1 MNSLQKLL
9 EWLANLVELL
19 GMAWPFLLQ
28 GAMYTV
34 LFAAVSMVL
43 GLVLGFSVAVV
54 RVTKVPLV
62 SQIAAVYVSAF
73 RGTPLLVQIFV
84 LYYGLPSVGI
94 EFTPVTAGILAL
106 TLNVAAYLSESMRG
120 AILGIDKGQ
129 WEAGLSVGLTWGQTL
144 WNIIT
149 PQALRLAVPSLS
161 NSLISLIKDTSLISV
176 ITVTGFDAGDQGGH
190 RRDLPATAAV
200 PGRRRDLLAAL
211 GTLRARAEGP
221 GKPPDRAAA
230 ALSAQPPASR
240 PARQTAARSSSSSLK
255 TSTPMRLRAAA
266 VTPSPATRL
275 PLKRPS

>member
-43 GLVLGFSVAVV
+43 GLILGFSVAAV
-54 RVTKVPLV
+54 RVTKVPVV

-176 ITVTGFDAGDQGGH
+176 ITVTELMLATKEVIAETFQP
-190 RRDLPATAAV
+190 LP
-200 PGRRRDLLAAL
+200 LYLAAAGIYWL
-211 GTLRARAEGP
+211 
-221 GKPPDRAAA
+221 
-230 ALSAQPPASR
+230 LSALFERVQKALENR
-240 PARQTAARSSSSSLK
+240 LTA
-255 TSTPMRLRAAA
+255 PLR
-266 VTPSPATRL
+266 R
-275 PLKRPS
+275 

>member
-43 GLVLGFSVAVV
+43 GLILGFSVAVV
-54 RVTKVPLV
+54 RVTKVPVV

-94 EFTPVTAGILAL
+94 EFTPVTAVILAL

-176 ITVTGFDAGDQGGH
+176 ITVTELMLATKEVIAETFQP
-190 RRDLPATAAV
+190 LP
-200 PGRRRDLLAAL
+200 LYLAAAGIYWL
-211 GTLRARAEGP
+211 
-221 GKPPDRAAA
+221 
-230 ALSAQPPASR
+230 LSALFERVQKALENR
-240 PARQTAARSSSSSLK
+240 LTA
-255 TSTPMRLRAAA
+255 PLR
-266 VTPSPATRL
+266 R
-275 PLKRPS
+275 

>member
-43 GLVLGFSVAVV
+43 GLILGFSVAVV
-54 RVTKVPLV
+54 RVTKVPVV

-176 ITVTGFDAGDQGGH
+176 ITVTELMLATKEVIAETFQP
-190 RRDLPATAAV
+190 LP
-200 PGRRRDLLAAL
+200 LYLAAAGIWL
-211 GTLRARAEGP
+211 
-221 GKPPDRAAA
+221 
-230 ALSAQPPASR
+230 LSALFERVQKALENR
-240 PARQTAARSSSSSLK
+240 LTA
-255 TSTPMRLRAAA
+255 PLR
-266 VTPSPATRL
+266 R
-275 PLKRPS
+275 

>member
-43 GLVLGFSVAVV
+43 GLILGFSVAVV
-54 RVTKVPLV
+54 RVTKVPVV

-176 ITVTGFDAGDQGGH
+176 ITVTELMLATKEVIAETFQP
-190 RRDLPATAAV
+190 LPGST
-200 PGRRRDLLAAL
+200 GCFRH
-211 GTLRARAEGP
+211 
-221 GKPPDRAAA
+221 
-230 ALSAQPPASR
+230 
-240 PARQTAARSSSSSLK
+240 SSSVCRK
-255 TSTPMRLRAAA
+255 PWRTA
-266 VTPSPATRL
+266 
-275 PLKRPS
+275 

>member
-43 GLVLGFSVAVV
+43 GLILGFSVAVV
-54 RVTKVPLV
+54 RVTKVPVV

-120 AILGIDKGQ
+120 AILDIDKGQ

-176 ITVTGFDAGDQGGH
+176 ITVTELMLATKEVIAETFQP
-190 RRDLPATAAV
+190 LP
-200 PGRRRDLLAAL
+200 LYLAAAGIYWL
-211 GTLRARAEGP
+211 
-221 GKPPDRAAA
+221 
-230 ALSAQPPASR
+230 LSALFERVQKALENR
-240 PARQTAARSSSSSLK
+240 LTA
-255 TSTPMRLRAAA
+255 PLR
-266 VTPSPATRL
+266 R
-275 PLKRPS
+275 

>member
-43 GLVLGFSVAVV
+43 GLILGFSVAVV
-54 RVTKVPLV
+54 RVTKVPVV

-84 LYYGLPSVGI
+84 LYYVLPSVGI

-176 ITVTGFDAGDQGGH
+176 ITVTELMLATKEVIAETFQP
-190 RRDLPATAAV
+190 LP
-200 PGRRRDLLAAL
+200 LYLAAAGIYWL
-211 GTLRARAEGP
+211 
-221 GKPPDRAAA
+221 
-230 ALSAQPPASR
+230 LSALFERVQKALENR
-240 PARQTAARSSSSSLK
+240 LTA
-255 TSTPMRLRAAA
+255 PLR
-266 VTPSPATRL
+266 R
-275 PLKRPS
+275 

>member
-43 GLVLGFSVAVV
+43 GLILGIIVAVV
-54 RVTKVPLV
+54 RVTKVPVV

-176 ITVTGFDAGDQGGH
+176 ITVTELMLATKEVIAETFQP
-190 RRDLPATAAV
+190 LP
-200 PGRRRDLLAAL
+200 LYLAAAGIYWL
-211 GTLRARAEGP
+211 
-221 GKPPDRAAA
+221 
-230 ALSAQPPASR
+230 LSALFERVQKALENR
-240 PARQTAARSSSSSLK
+240 LTA
-255 TSTPMRLRAAA
+255 PLR
-266 VTPSPATRL
+266 R
-275 PLKRPS
+275 